1 MASHTEFIAILSS
14 GISFRKILFPYLMAA
29 SMLAALSFYL
39 DNFLIPYANVKRIA
53 FENRYLKE
61 PTHLRVRDIHLQ
73 IKPEGTFIYVQTYID
88 ASRSGYK
95 FSLEKINAKGLHFK
109 LTSDY
114 VQWDSLRHS
123 WKLTN
128 YYKRTVKGFKE
139 YISSGKQLQMVLN
152 LKPSDLSQKVVNV
165 EVMNFAQLRKFIA
178 DQKMKGS
185 ENIQLY
191 EVQKYKRIASPFAT
205 IVLTLI
211 GFALASRKIRGGI
224 GMHLGAGIAISFAY
238 ILFMQVSDT
247 FGNVGSLP
255 PVVAVWLPNVIFF
268 FIGLY
273 IVKTAPK

>member
-14 GISFRKILFPYLMAA
+14 GISFRKILIPYMMAA
-29 SMLAALSFYL
+29 CMLAALSFYL

-123 WKLTN
+123 WKLIN

-139 YISSGKQLQMVLN
+139 SISFGKQLDTVLN

-185 ENIQLY
+185 DNILLY

-255 PVVAVWLPNVIFF
+255 PVIAVWLPNVIFF

-273 IVKTAPK
+273 LLKTAPK